1 MNTNEGDLTNF
12 IKNGEWHLVEL
23 SATKYLRN
31 YSCCEYPYPEIYY
44 KLRIRRRPLYYVF
57 NMVFP
62 CLLITLVA
70 FLGFFLPPDSSE
82 KVSIGI
88 TTLLSLTVFLTLV
101 AESLPPTSEQLPL
114 LGIYYFIT
122 IGIVSFSTFMAVV
135 TLNINNKGNKGKR
148 LPRLVKIIF
157 FKYLARL
164 LGTEL
169 QNYMKKVNHQN
180 VLLINKKQ
188 TMPGYRLSN
197 DELNKELE
205 YNKGK
210 NVLHLSSNHIG
221 ESGKSI
227 QSKEKNVFYELPK
240 NQSNQYIPQ
249 RSEGADPIVSNFN
262 NINNNNNNNTGNKFK
277 QRSDGILLKS
287 RKDSFLKSL
296 ECDKSYFNILNN
308 YETNKNLNMQ
318 CLENLYSSHKISSP
332 ISNPCNC
339 KFICECEQNYANRK
353 TKNSSNKN
361 TTETDLSLN
370 SINQSANN
378 NEIVMDSKGNSFL
391 IKNNHEPLRKLSKNP
406 YCSCQLKSE
415 FTKSHKRKKSLI
427 SNNFQANFLLE
438 LDKTLEKQ
446 FKPLVFSVN
455 STIEKNEKRQDEKA
469 LIDKIQGEWQD
480 LALVC
485 DHFLCYFFPFM
496 TLTVCLLI
504 FVNSPHVFS
513 QW

>member
-148 LPRLVKIIF
+148 LPRLVKVIF
-157 FKYLARL
+157 FKYLARI

-169 QNYMKKVNHQN
+169 QNYIKTTNSKNVIVVNKNQA
-180 VLLINKKQ
+180 
-188 TMPGYRLSN
+188 LSSFKSGN
-197 DELNKELE
+197 NEFNKEFSF
-205 YNKGK
+205 KSGK
-210 NVLHLSSNHIG
+210 NILHLSSNHIDECEKPVTPLRK
-221 ESGKSI
+221 ESFAINES
-227 QSKEKNVFYELPK
+227 SKNE
-240 NQSNQYIPQ
+240 SSQYIPQ
-249 RSEGADPIVSNFN
+249 RSDGVTLNNLNFSYN
-262 NINNNNNNNTGNKFK
+262 NYNNKPK
-277 QRSDGILLKS
+277 QRSDGIFLKS

-308 YETNKNLNMQ
+308 YDTNNNLIMQSNM
-318 CLENLYSSHKISSP
+318 ENLYSSHRISSP
-332 ISNPCNC
+332 ILAPCTC
-339 KFICECEQNYANRK
+339 KLVCECEQNYANSNRK
-353 TKNSSNKN
+353 SKNSSIKATN
-361 TTETDLSLN
+361 EADLSFN
-370 SINQSANN
+370 SINQATNN

-391 IKNNHEPLRKLSKNP
+391 IRNNHEPLKKSPKNI
-406 YCSCQLKSE
+406 YCPCHLKNE
-415 FTKSHKRKKSLI
+415 FKGHKRKKNYTNNSL
-427 SNNFQANFLLE
+427 QANFLLE

-469 LIDKIQGEWQD
+469 LIGKIQGEWQD